1 MFEPK
6 VNRNRSVTHKI
17 TRLFEYSSNCIYD
30 VVEFADKLKEF
41 YKTHDSVEVHIT
53 NDGYDDDRMCVDV
66 YWTEPET
73 DEEMNTRIKREER
86 KVKEWE
92 EREADRKKR
101 EKELKEQQKS
111 RDYEELGRLMRNFSK
126 KEIMDMMKVSRN
138 FRETGVEK

>member
-6 VNRNRSVTHKI
+6 VNRNRSVTSKNM
-17 TRLFEYSSNCIYD
+17 RLFEYSSNCIID

-41 YKTHDSVEVHIT
+41 YETHDSVEVYIT
-53 NDGYDDDRMCVDV
+53 NDGYDDGMCVDV
-66 YWTEPET
+66 FWTEPET
-73 DEEMNTRIKREER
+73 DEEMNARIKREEQ

-92 EREADRKKR
+92 AREADRNKR

-111 RDYEELGRLMRNFSK
+111 KDYEELGRLMRNFSK

-138 FRETGVEK
+138 FRADGVEK

>member
-6 VNRNRSVTHKI
+6 VNRNRFVTSKN

-41 YKTHDSVEVHIT
+41 YETHNSVEVHIT
-53 NDGYDDDRMCVDV
+53 NDDDSMCVDV
-66 YWTEPET
+66 FWTEPET
-73 DEEMNTRIKREER
+73 DEEMNTRIKREEQ
-86 KVKEWE
+86 KVKEWNA
-92 EREADRKKR
+92 READRKKR

-111 RDYEELGRLMRNFSK
+111 KDYEELGRLMRNFSK

-138 FRETGVEK
+138 FRADGVEK

>member
-6 VNRNRSVTHKI
+6 VNRNRSVPSKS
-17 TRLFEYSSNCIYD
+17 TRLFDYSSNCIID

-41 YKTHDSVEVHIT
+41 YETHDSVEVYIT
-53 NDGYDDDRMCVDV
+53 NDGYDAEGMCVDV
-66 YWTEPET
+66 FWTEPET
-73 DEEMNTRIKREER
+73 DEEMNERIKREER

-138 FRETGVEK
+138 FRADGVEK

>member
-41 YKTHDSVEVHIT
+41 YETHDSVEVHIT
-53 NDGYDDDRMCVDV
+53 NDGYDDDSMCVDA

-73 DEEMNTRIKREER
+73 DEEMIERIKREEQ

-92 EREADRKKR
+92 KHEADRKKR

-126 KEIMDMMKVSRN
+126 KEIIDMMKVSRN

>member
-6 VNRNRSVTHKI
+6 VNRNRSVTSKN
-17 TRLFEYSSNCIYD
+17 TRLFEYSSNCIID

-41 YKTHDSVEVHIT
+41 YETHDSVEVYIT
-53 NDGYDDDRMCVDV
+53 NDGYDDGMCVDV
-66 YWTEPET
+66 FWTEPET
-73 DEEMNTRIKREER
+73 DEEMNARIKREEQ

-92 EREADRKKR
+92 AREADRKKR
-101 EKELKEQQKS
+101 EKEFKEKQKS

-138 FRETGVEK
+138 FRADGVEK

>member
-6 VNRNRSVTHKI
+6 VNRNRSVTSKNM
-17 TRLFEYSSNCIYD
+17 RLFEYSSNCIID

-41 YKTHDSVEVHIT
+41 YETHDSVEVYIT
-53 NDGYDDDRMCVDV
+53 NDGMCVDV
-66 YWTEPET
+66 FWTEPET
-73 DEEMNTRIKREER
+73 DEEMNARIKREEQ

-92 EREADRKKR
+92 AREADRKKR
-101 EKELKEQQKS
+101 EKELKEHQKS

-138 FRETGVEK
+138 FRADGVEK

>member
-6 VNRNRSVTHKI
+6 VNRNRSVTSKNM
-17 TRLFEYSSNCIYD
+17 RLFEYSSNCIID

-41 YKTHDSVEVHIT
+41 YETHDSVEVYIT
-53 NDGYDDDRMCVDV
+53 NDGYDDGMCVDV
-66 YWTEPET
+66 FWTEPET
-73 DEEMNTRIKREER
+73 DEEMNARIKREEQ

-92 EREADRKKR
+92 AREADRKKR

-111 RDYEELGRLMRNFSK
+111 KDYEELGRLMRNFSK

-138 FRETGVEK
+138 FRADGVEK

>member
-6 VNRNRSVTHKI
+6 VNRNRSVTSKW
-17 TRLFEYSSNCIYD
+17 TRLFEYSSNCITD

-41 YKTHDSVEVHIT
+41 YETHDSVEVYFT
-53 NDGYDDDRMCVDV
+53 YDGYDDGMGVDV
-66 YWTEPET
+66 FWTEPET
-73 DEEMNTRIKREER
+73 DEEMNERIKREER

-138 FRETGVEK
+138 FRADEVEK

>member
-6 VNRNRSVTHKI
+6 VNRNRSVTSKC
-17 TRLFEYSSNCIYD
+17 TRLFEYSSNCITD

-41 YKTHDSVEVHIT
+41 YETHDSVEVYFT
-53 NDGYDDDRMCVDV
+53 YDGYDDGMCVDV
-66 YWTEPET
+66 FWTEPET
-73 DEEMNTRIKREER
+73 DEEMNERIKREER

-138 FRETGVEK
+138 FRADGVEK

>member
-6 VNRNRSVTHKI
+6 VNRNRSVTHKNA
-17 TRLFEYSSNCIYD
+17 TLFEYSTNYIYD

-41 YKTHDSVEVHIT
+41 YETHDSVEVYIT
-53 NDGYDDDRMCVDV
+53 NDGYDDEGMCVDV
-66 YWTEPET
+66 FWTEPET

-126 KEIMDMMKVSRN
+126 KEIMDMMKRTRN
-138 FRETGVEK
+138 FRADGVEK

>member
-6 VNRNRSVTHKI
+6 VNRNRSVTSKC
-17 TRLFEYSSNCIYD
+17 TRLFEYSSNCITD

-41 YKTHDSVEVHIT
+41 YETHDSVEVYFT
-53 NDGYDDDRMCVDV
+53 NDDYDDGMHVDV
-66 YWTEPET
+66 FWTEPET
-73 DEEMNTRIKREER
+73 DEEMNERIKREER

-138 FRETGVEK
+138 FRADGIEK

>member
-6 VNRNRSVTHKI
+6 VNRNRFVTSKN

-41 YKTHDSVEVHIT
+41 YETHNSVEVHIT
-53 NDGYDDDRMCVDV
+53 NDDDSMCVDV
-66 YWTEPET
+66 FWTEPET
-73 DEEMNTRIKREER
+73 DEEMNTRIKREEQ
-86 KVKEWE
+86 KVKEWNA
-92 EREADRKKR
+92 READRKKR

-138 FRETGVEK
+138 FRADGIEK

>member
-17 TRLFEYSSNCIYD
+17 TRLFEYSSNYIYD

-41 YKTHDSVEVHIT
+41 YETHDSVEVHIT
-53 NDGYDDDRMCVDV
+53 NDGYDDSMYVNA

-73 DEEMNTRIKREER
+73 DEEMNTRIKREEQ
-86 KVKEWE
+86 KVKEWKA
-92 EREADRKKR
+92 RESDRKKR

-138 FRETGVEK
+138 FRETEIEK

>member
-1 MFEPK
+1 
-6 VNRNRSVTHKI
+6 
-17 TRLFEYSSNCIYD
+17 
-30 VVEFADKLKEF
+30 
-41 YKTHDSVEVHIT
+41 
-53 NDGYDDDRMCVDV
+53 MCVDV
-66 YWTEPET
+66 FWTEPET
-73 DEEMNTRIKREER
+73 DEEMNERIKREER

-138 FRETGVEK
+138 FRADGIEK

>member
-6 VNRNRSVTHKI
+6 VNRNRSVTSKN
-17 TRLFEYSSNCIYD
+17 TRLFEYSSNCIID

-41 YKTHDSVEVHIT
+41 YETHDSVEVYFT
-53 NDGYDDDRMCVDV
+53 NDGYDDDGMCVVV

-73 DEEMNTRIKREER
+73 DEEMNERIKREEQ
-86 KVKEWE
+86 KVKEWKA
-92 EREADRKKR
+92 READRKKR

-138 FRETGVEK
+138 FRADGVEK

>member
-1 MFEPK
+1 M
-6 VNRNRSVTHKI
+6 
-17 TRLFEYSSNCIYD
+17 
-30 VVEFADKLKEF
+30 KEF
-41 YKTHDSVEVHIT
+41 YETHDSAEVHIT

-73 DEEMNTRIKREER
+73 DEEMNERIKREER

-111 RDYEELGRLMRNFSK
+111 KDYEELGRLMRNFSK